1 MRPRETLAWIV
12 VALLFIDL
20 TFFSGASNFLAA
32 PQSRILNQVLVFGAL
47 VVAGILAYA
56 TWWLVRHELAV
67 RRFRAEV
74 GRSGSR
80 ERA

>member
-32 PQSRILNQVLVFGAL
+32 PQSRILNQVLVLGAV
-47 VVAGILAYA
+47 VVAGVVAASSSL
-56 TWWLVRHELAV
+56 
-67 RRFRAEV
+67 
-74 GRSGSR
+74 
-80 ERA
+80 

>member
-1 MRPRETLAWIV
+1 MVDGMPAIMLATTTAIV
-12 VALLFIDL
+12 
-20 TFFSGASNFLAA
+20 
-32 PQSRILNQVLVFGAL
+32 
-47 VVAGILAYA
+47 AYA